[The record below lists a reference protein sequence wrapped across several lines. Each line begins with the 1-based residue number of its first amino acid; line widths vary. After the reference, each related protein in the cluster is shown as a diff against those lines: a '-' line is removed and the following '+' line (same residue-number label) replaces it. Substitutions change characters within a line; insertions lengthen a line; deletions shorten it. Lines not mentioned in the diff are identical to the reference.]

1 MVQQCVASLMNL
13 ACCLAARA
21 QAPTELKGHN
31 ALVYSLAFSP
41 SGKLLA
47 SGSFDNTIKLW
58 EYPSGKELRSLGGHA
73 APVYCVAFS
82 PDGAVLASSSQ
93 DQTIRFWN
101 VADGKLLRE
110 NRVYVAPGG
119 YHITLGGQRGNASIH
134 LDSSPAMWGV
144 RIMFSTAV
152 KGEFF
157 KGSSVKTSKAA
168 PATRPCLTA

>member
-31 ALVYSLAFSP
+31 ALVYSLAFSA

-82 PDGAVLASSSQ
+82 PDGQ
-93 DQTIRFWN
+93 FWPR
-101 VADGKLLRE
+101 A
-110 NRVYVAPGG
+110 
-119 YHITLGGQRGNASIH
+119 
-134 LDSSPAMWGV
+134 V
-144 RIMFSTAV
+144 RIRPFGSGTWPTENCCASCAV
-152 KGEFF
+152 
-157 KGSSVKTSKAA
+157 
-168 PATRPCLTA
+168 TRVS